1 MLVRNSPRD
10 WPGDDWL
17 RRAQITEHLATEWG
31 GLSLV
36 QAQMALLRAALED
49 APDECAFGTMLNAS
63 GYPLEQRAAAQD
75 ITWSRWPETG
85 AKHPALFPAAD
96 AALMGDIAG
105 SGCFFA
111 RKFAAGS
118 DPRKWGLH
126 REG

>member
-1 MLVRNSPRD
+1 MFTCSQVRCEAHEAAELLTAN
-10 WPGDDWL
+10 
-17 RRAQITEHLATEWG
+17 A
-31 GLSLV
+31 
-36 QAQMALLRAALED
+36 ALLDCFAGTH
-49 APDECAFGTMLNAS
+49 APDEAAFGTMLNAS

>member
-1 MLVRNSPRD
+1 
-10 WPGDDWL
+10 
-17 RRAQITEHLATEWG
+17 
-31 GLSLV
+31 
-36 QAQMALLRAALED
+36 MALLRAALED

-75 ITWSRWPETG
+75 ITWSRWPAEVS
-85 AKHPALFPAAD
+85 AHPDTITAAD
-96 AALMGDIAG
+96 AGVMGDIAG